1 MPERDVTPVIVV
13 VGVVGIGVAAW
24 FRLPGLPVLWVA
36 LIVAAWMIQA
46 PPLTGKKDA
55 NGYPSP
61 ANAAEERKLSTYR
74 SAKELQTSLI
84 LPIQDMTP
92 SWPVRAA
99 WLAGLWAAAVGYLF
113 PVIGSKSIPRS
124 DGRIIDAVA
133 AFVMVVA
140 VSGSR
145 RRALGS
151 DNPGVRLDS
160 LKDTF
165 DEHPLGVVVGSI
177 FGFGLGFGA
186 GVVATLAAYRY
197 GPGFGQPAAHSHVHP
212 GLPMWH
218 PLVLWLL
225 FGLGGAFALVGP
237 LWKQVAL
244 ADWRVVTDARE
255 QWKSRW
261 ESLKYD
267 IPPVLVSRKTTNYQS
282 AGGPAEVVVDTF
294 EAPAHLGAIEF
305 TKLEKRLDPMVGAG
319 MKVAVL
325 SAPDTD
331 GVNPIP
337 GTWNGTRFQVVAW
350 PALSP
355 PDLSAPGVMPDDGAR
370 RRRSQEAETQDE
382 ADCRLADLW
391 IRSALAWV
399 AHGMGVFPEPANVS
413 TEDIHGGGV
422 ESDDLMDKL
431 HQAATSSRDGR
442 VVELVRP
449 SFVKSA
455 LGSLWSAMKV
465 PPGGPEGTLAAAIRE
480 EGQDGSQARPMPDG
494 GFDDQPESYGEP
506 EPGIEPEPQSGA
518 VWKTDWTYPVNLG
531 AKYLRENSTDALAST
546 VLATTVIDHRS
557 GTIYFG
563 ASEDGDNVDPAYR
576 VVVANL
582 LLEDRWRAVWTNTLK
597 QGANI
602 PKVQPKT
609 VAQAELANR
618 SVVHRTAF
626 AVNEGNNPREYK
638 GVEENLASA
647 LKGAK
652 FVAITGW
659 YDANQGGRPGD
670 RHPQALCV
678 YWSNDP
684 VPLTPKWLVPSASP
698 ANRWV
703 LSGIVNQV
711 FATIK
716 LPPPEVVDT
725 RPLTNLGADVHAW
738 EVALRLYGNVTT
750 GQLRGQGQRIAESL
764 AVPWVRVT
772 DSDDGCLMYFGGVLA
787 DEDLARSSDREL
799 ITSLDWEQAFLAS
812 GVVGSTGRVPV
823 LAATDA
829 MPANR
834 AVMVLD
840 FVLPPGLSVSA
851 VRAATP
857 KLRTSTGNAYVEV
870 LDSPNGP
877 TQVRIR
883 ACRENPLPN
892 SVPFDFAVADQ
903 VDGYAFATGVDGE
916 PVSFVPTRAVH
927 AAIIGGTGSG
937 KSTTARSVLYGAAI
951 KGSDI
956 YIVDPSKG
964 AADFQFIRPYA
975 KGIFTTVAD
984 SAAALRAIYQ
994 QVVQRKD
1001 VNAAHG
1007 AGSYLELPEAIR
1019 PPPITVMIDEFTSLI
1034 TADKVERREIDDPE
1048 LEAERLAQLADAND
1062 RRTIG
1067 VYTGK
1072 LAREARSAGVTVLL
1086 GTQKLMAASMEGIAG
1101 GGDLKSNLSRIL
1113 LGSTS
1118 PGDRMSALRS
1128 FDSAPDIG
1136 SPVPIG
1142 RGIWESIE
1150 SVGQVIQGWYATSE
1164 QFAEEIA
1171 RRLQPLAADEV
1182 LDLTPFLNR
1191 RADTGMAVLDPDGE
1205 AAVQS
1210 LAPTRPDAPDE
1221 VDLGEL
1227 EFSLDDL
1234 DDLDRPDGL
1243 EAGPFDSSV
1252 PAPVPEL
1259 PPQSEQDPW
1268 DVPDPPPE
1276 TEIAGDWA
1284 LDWAVQSD
1292 PVQSDPVSAIET
1304 DDDPFAEPPAFR
1316 LPAAAA
1322 RTTASKPD
1330 DDPFA

>member
-1 MPERDVTPVIVV
+1 MPERDVTPIIVA
-13 VGVVGIGVAAW
+13 VGVVGIGVATW

-46 PPLTGKKDA
+46 PPLTGKKDS
-55 NGYPSP
+55 NGYPAP
-61 ANAAEERKLSTYR
+61 ANSAEERKLSTYR
-74 SAKELQTSLI
+74 SAKALQSSLI
-84 LPIQDMTP
+84 LPIQDMIP
-92 SWPVRAA
+92 SWPVEVA

-113 PVIGSKSIPRS
+113 PVIGSKSVPQS
-124 DGRIIDAVA
+124 TGRIADAVV
-133 AFVMVVA
+133 AFIMMVA
-140 VSGSR
+140 ICGAR
-145 RRALGS
+145 RRSLGS
-151 DNPGVRLDS
+151 DNPGVRLDTFR
-160 LKDTF
+160 DTF
-165 DEHPLGVVVGSI
+165 DQHPFGMIFGSI

-186 GVVATLAAYRY
+186 GVAVTLVTYHY
-197 GPGFGQPAAHSHVHP
+197 GSGFGQPLAHSYVHP
-212 GLPMWH
+212 GIPMWH

-225 FGLGGAFALVGP
+225 FGIGGAFALVGP

-244 ADWRVVTDARE
+244 VDWRVITDARE

-267 IPPVLVSRKTTNYQS
+267 IPPVLVDRQVTDYGSS
-282 AGGPAEVVVDTF
+282 SGPAQVVVDTC

-305 TKLEKRLDPMVGAG
+305 MKLEKRLDPMVGAG

-325 SAPDTD
+325 SSMDTD
-331 GVNPIP
+331 GENPIP
-337 GTWNGTRFQVVAW
+337 GTWSGTRFQIVVW
-350 PALSP
+350 PAMSP
-355 PDLSAPGVMPDDGAR
+355 PELSAPGVVLDDGPR
-370 RRRSQEAETQDE
+370 RKSKEVETQDA
-382 ADCRLADLW
+382 ADCRLASLW
-391 IRSALAWV
+391 IRSSLAWV
-399 AHGMGVFPEPANVS
+399 AHGMGVFPEPASVS
-413 TEDIHGGGV
+413 TENVYGGGA
-422 ESDDLMDKL
+422 ESDDLIDKL
-431 HQAATSSRDGR
+431 EQAGSSSKSAH
-442 VVELVRP
+442 VASLRP
-449 SFVKSA
+449 SAMKSA
-455 LGSLWSAMKV
+455 LSALWSAVKV
-465 PPGGPEGTLAAAIRE
+465 APGGPEGTLAAALRE
-480 EGQDGSQARPMPDG
+480 EQGAGYEYEGPPISPREIPGPPGDEIAAPADEP
-494 GFDDQPESYGEP
+494 SY
-506 EPGIEPEPQSGA
+506 
-518 VWKTDWTYPVNLG
+518 VWKTDWVYPVNLG

-546 VLATTVIDHRS
+546 ALATTVIDHRN

-563 ASEDGDNVDPAYR
+563 ISDNADNVDPSYR
-576 VVVANL
+576 VVVSNL
-582 LLEDRWRAVWTNTLK
+582 MLEDYWRAVWTHTLK

-609 VAQAELANR
+609 VAEAQLVNR
-618 SVVHRTAF
+618 SAVHRTAF

-684 VPLTPKWLVPSASP
+684 VPMTPKWLVPSPSP

-716 LPPPEVVDT
+716 LPPPEVVEI
-725 RPLTNLGADVHAW
+725 RPLTNPQAPGHAW

-772 DSDDGCLMYFGGVLA
+772 DSDDGCLLYFGEVLA
-787 DEDLARSSDREL
+787 DDDLANPADRDR
-799 ITSLDWEQAFLAS
+799 ITSLDWEQAFLSS

-823 LAATDA
+823 LVATDH
-829 MPANR
+829 MPANQ
-834 AVMVLD
+834 AVEILD
-840 FVLPPGLSVSA
+840 FLLPPGLSVSM
-851 VRAATP
+851 VRTATP

-883 ACRENPLPN
+883 ASKENPLPD
-892 SVPFDFAVADQ
+892 SVPFDFEVADR
-903 VDGYAFATGVDGE
+903 VEGYAFATGVDGE

-956 YIVDPSKG
+956 YIVDPSKS

-975 KGIFTTVAD
+975 KGIFITVAD
-984 SAAALRAIYQ
+984 SAAALKAIYH
-994 QVVQRKD
+994 QVEQRRD
-1001 VNAAHG
+1001 VNAKYG
-1007 AGSYLELPEAIR
+1007 VGSYLELPDEIR
-1019 PPPITVMIDEFTSLI
+1019 PPPITLMIDEFTSLI

-1067 VYTGK
+1067 AFTGK
-1072 LAREARSAGVTVLL
+1072 LARESRSAGVTVLL

-1101 GGDLKSNLSRIL
+1101 GGDLKANLSRIL

-1136 SPVPIG
+1136 SPIPIG

-1150 SVGQVIQGWYATSE
+1150 SVGQVIQGWYATSDR
-1164 QFAEEIA
+1164 FTEEMA
-1171 RRLQPLAADEV
+1171 KRLKPLAPEE
-1182 LDLTPFLNR
+1182 LMDLTPYRNR
-1191 RADTGMAVLDPDGE
+1191 RADTGMAVLDPDGVE
-1205 AAVQS
+1205 DVVLVGVEQAAP
-1210 LAPTRPDAPDE
+1210 LDE
-1221 VDLGEL
+1221 IDLGEL

-1234 DDLDRPDGL
+1234 TDGPDEDEL
-1243 EAGPFDSSV
+1243 ASEE
-1252 PAPVPEL
+1252 PAPVPEPAAGGWEL
-1259 PPQSEQDPW
+1259 DWGSEIDASPLAPQMDASPVPAAGPVDSTVEDDPFA
-1268 DVPDPPPE
+1268 DPPPARRPVA
-1276 TEIAGDWA
+1276 TEPSAR
-1284 LDWAVQSD
+1284 AVVTVPQ
-1292 PVQSDPVSAIET
+1292 
-1304 DDDPFAEPPAFR
+1304 DDDPFA
-1316 LPAAAA
+1316 
-1322 RTTASKPD
+1322 
-1330 DDPFA
+1330 